1 MKKGFTFI
9 EILVVV
15 SIIGLLAGIGAVSY
29 SQFTKSSRD
38 AKRKADVENLRAA
51 LEMYRSNHATS
62 SYPDDIDDLTDLSN
76 RYIDTIPKDPKG
88 NDYTYSPTPAGTCD
102 DEVMGSECTS
112 YALSISLEVG
122 GTYTGTPYGS
132 GN

>member
-15 SIIGLLAGIGAVSY
+15 TIIGLLAGIGAVSY

-38 AKRKADVENLRAA
+38 ARRKADVENLRAA
-51 LEMYRSNHATS
+51 LEMYRSNSTTS
-62 SYPDDIDDLTDLSN
+62 SYPDRINDLIGS
-76 RYIDTIPKDPKG
+76 YIDAVPTDPKG
-88 NDYTYSPTPAGTCD
+88 TSYTYTISPGGCN
-102 DEVMGSECTS
+102 EVATICTS

-132 GN
+132 SED

>member
-15 SIIGLLAGIGAVSY
+15 TIIGLLAGVGAISY

-38 AKRKADVENLRAA
+38 ARRKADVENLRAA
-51 LEMYRSNHATS
+51 LEMYRSNHARS
-62 SYPDDIDDLTDLSN
+62 SYPDDINNLIGS
-76 RYIDTIPKDPKG
+76 YIDIIPKDPKG
-88 NDYTYSPTPAGTCD
+88 NDYTYSASRDNPPVPCD
-102 DEVMGSECTS
+102 DSVIGSECTS

-122 GTYTGTPYGS
+122 ESYVGTPYGS